1 MDSELE
7 EGEIEEDSE
16 LEEGELVEEE
26 EAEEALPTSAC
37 TPPVNVRVP
46 AHVCMTTETWA

>member
-37 TPPVNVRVP
+37 TPPVKVRVR
-46 AHVCMTTETWA
+46 ATVCITETWA